1 MQLSVRTVYGST
13 CSAKNRTDWKGDIS
27 RTVRKHKVITSF
39 HNIPSISYLSTCLP
53 VGTWLS
59 AARKYIRPP
68 KKAKAGLL
76 KAYLKDNW
84 AHIHSQAI
92 YTMLWVYFR
101 CLSGIM
107 VLTSMCSLWEA
118 GTQWELQSMSWTAV
132 FHLPP
137 LLKKKRN
144 LKKTRVQKTEGTK
157 EELRINRY
165 TLCLLFY
172 VSSDTL
178 RSVSHYRCSASFLS
192 QFSAGH
198 SIMVCNCQGPRER
211 LSSCSLIEL

>member
-13 CSAKNRTDWKGDIS
+13 CSAKNHTDWKGDIS

-59 AARKYIRPP
+59 AARKHIRPP

-76 KAYLKDNW
+76 KTYLKDNW

-92 YTMLWVYFR
+92 YTTLWVYFC
-101 CLSGIM
+101 CLNGIM

-144 LKKTRVQKTEGTK
+144 LKKNTSAENRRYKRRTENQS
-157 EELRINRY
+157 IY
-165 TLCLLFY
+165 TLPAILCEQWHAAF
-172 VSSDTL
+172 
-178 RSVSHYRCSASFLS
+178 SFSL
-192 QFSAGH
+192 Q
-198 SIMVCNCQGPRER
+198 M
-211 LSSCSLIEL
+211 LSLISQPIFSGTQHYGM

>member
-13 CSAKNRTDWKGDIS
+13 CGAKNHTDWKGDIS

-59 AARKYIRPP
+59 AARKHIRPP

-76 KAYLKDNW
+76 KTYLKDNW

-92 YTMLWVYFR
+92 YTTLWVYFC
-101 CLSGIM
+101 CLNGIM

-144 LKKTRVQKTEGTK
+144 LKKNTSAENGRYKRRTENQS
-157 EELRINRY
+157 IY
-165 TLCLLFY
+165 TLPAILCEQWHAVFSFSLQMLILISQPIF
-172 VSSDTL
+172 SGTQ
-178 RSVSHYRCSASFLS
+178 HY
-192 QFSAGH
+192 G
-198 SIMVCNCQGPRER
+198 M
-211 LSSCSLIEL
+211 